1 MTQSDTYLLRILQK
15 YSPRD
20 ISIYTYSIPKLKQ
33 ELQNWANTCYLNT
46 INSGSRAKGTAIS
59 LASDVDFL
67 VSLSSNCDGTL
78 KEIYTS
84 LYNYLTS
91 QYTKVRKQNVSIRI
105 TIDSLQV
112 DVTPARKQAGITNDH
127 SLYLSKQDSWKQ
139 TNIQKHINDVSLS
152 GRLNEIKLTKIWREL
167 HALDFPS
174 IYLEY
179 LIINIILSG
188 KYKGND
194 YLAVNYYHILK
205 EFANDFSNPLYSRVV
220 DPSNSGNVLSDLLSA
235 SEKQKVINQA
245 KISIKETT
253 WEKIVW

>member
-152 GRLNEIKLTKIWREL
+152 GRLNEIKFLQI
-167 HALDFPS
+167 
-174 IYLEY
+174 
-179 LIINIILSG
+179 
-188 KYKGND
+188 
-194 YLAVNYYHILK
+194 
-205 EFANDFSNPLYSRVV
+205 
-220 DPSNSGNVLSDLLSA
+220 
-235 SEKQKVINQA
+235 
-245 KISIKETT
+245 
-253 WEKIVW
+253 